1 MNSGDIAG
9 AVVAVIF
16 FLSVVAIFIL
26 RGPLGRALARRIE
39 GVAGA
44 VDERVGQLEHR
55 VAELEQ
61 AQTRMAEL
69 EERVDFAERM
79 LTRTEIPDRLPAE
92 KERH

>member
-16 FLSVVAIFIL
+16 FLSVAATFIR

-39 GVAGA
+39 GVAGT
-44 VDERVGQLEHR
+44 VDDRVLHLEQR
-55 VAELEQ
+55 VADLEQ
-61 AQTRMAEL
+61 AQARIPEL

-79 LTRTEIPDRLPAE
+79 LTRAEVSNRLPAE